1 MIFGIGP
8 CYSFG
13 SRKRVSCEKRAQVI
27 NFMSQVSSSATCQ
40 SFFPWAHKKMFYT
53 LTLVFFIG
61 FSLKLYKLSFF
72 KMKWENSR
80 NLRWL
85 GNCSKGFS
93 GLSRGYFLCPL
104 KVPGFPDASGIVRSL
119 HLPFTFPQREQLLES
134 WQNKLFS
141 VYLRQVVLTF
151 WILILPLNC
160 EKWHLLSSS

>member
-1 MIFGIGP
+1 
-8 CYSFG
+8 
-13 SRKRVSCEKRAQVI
+13 
-27 NFMSQVSSSATCQ
+27 MSQVSSSATCQ

-85 GNCSKGFS
+85 GNCSMGFS

-119 HLPFTFPQREQLLES
+119 HLPFTFPQRTAAWILAEQVV
-134 WQNKLFS
+134 FS
-141 VYLRQVVLTF
+141 VPQAGCSNFLNLNLIFKLWEMTLTV
-151 WILILPLNC
+151 
-160 EKWHLLSSS
+160 

>member
-1 MIFGIGP
+1 MVIFGIGP

-119 HLPFTFPQREQLLES
+119 HLPFTFPQRTAAWILAEQVV
-134 WQNKLFS
+134 FS
-141 VYLRQVVLTF
+141 VPQAGCSNFLNLNLTF
-151 WILILPLNC
+151 KLWEMTLTV
-160 EKWHLLSSS
+160 